1 MTRIKR
7 PRAGRPRKDPKDH
20 QVNKY
25 TKMAVY
31 KTTHKRIKKNAEI
44 RNVSMLDYLEDE
56 IR

>member
-44 RNVSMLDYLEDE
+44 RNVSMLDDLEDE